1 MVRTADGRKHRHL
14 ALERGVGSCSARS
27 ELARAVMVLRLQES
41 RLFKATGNK
50 HNSHQQQSVGE
61 ARRGCFGGGAKITMP
76 KRTQKQGVTGSVLQ
90 GAELSLVV
98 FLIYRFFCFWR
109 CGFWW
114 AMGQIFGFLGRVV
127 V

>member
-1 MVRTADGRKHRHL
+1 MRTADGRKHRHL

-27 ELARAVMVLRLQES
+27 ELARAVMALRLQES
-41 RLFKATGNK
+41 RLFKATDNK

-98 FLIYRFFCFWR
+98 FLIYRFFVFGVVGFGGPWAKFL
-109 CGFWW
+109 GFW
-114 AMGQIFGFLGRVV
+114 GV
-127 V
+127 